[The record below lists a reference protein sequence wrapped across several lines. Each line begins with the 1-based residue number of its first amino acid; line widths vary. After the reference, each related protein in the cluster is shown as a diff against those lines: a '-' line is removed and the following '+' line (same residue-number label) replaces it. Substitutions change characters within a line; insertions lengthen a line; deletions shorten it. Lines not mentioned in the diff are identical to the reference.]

1 MSEKR
6 ENIDILLEKI
16 DLMIEEVDTK
26 IGKTKA
32 NAYGTD
38 LRDTY
43 AVVLRDEFNNLEGEY
58 SALIRVKNEILEIIR
73 GENDE

>member
-1 MSEKR
+1 MSGKR

-16 DLMIEEVDTK
+16 DFMIKEVDTK

-38 LRDTY
+38 LRDNF
-43 AVVLRDEFNNLEGEY
+43 AVVLRDDFNKLEGEHN
-58 SALIRVKNEILEIIR
+58 ALVRVKNEILGIIG
-73 GENDE
+73 GE